1 MIKVINC
8 NHLDAINQ
16 NIDGAMSNHIN
27 PRLLVASIADK
38 NTMHYGD
45 AMKAH
50 DHQNFRKSNGKGGRR
65 SHQDT
70 HLEDNQEVRNAKRSY
85 THLLNLEFLKENGTR
100 LENQ

>member
-65 SHQDT
+65 SHQGAC
-70 HLEDNQEVRNAKRSY
+70 LEDNQEVRNAKR
-85 THLLNLEFLKENGTR
+85 N
-100 LENQ
+100 